1 MRRYLPTLIT
11 AVITLA
17 YVTFALAQNSGDVG
31 EMLRLGIR
39 ARAGEA
45 GAETGYDGQFVY
57 FFALDPNPANVSAE
71 LVDVPAYRY
80 QRILLSLLAW
90 LVSFGQAAFA
100 PWALIA
106 LNVLA
111 HVIGTFL
118 LSELLAHENVSRWWA
133 LVYGLWVG
141 ELFAVRLALTE
152 PLAYALVLGAL
163 LASRAKKETWAAILF
178 ALSLFAK
185 EVTLLFIGAYLAWLI
200 SQRAWRAAGRAALI
214 MLAPFAVFQLLLFYW
229 FGRFG
234 LGSGGAGATG
244 FEIIPYMGLWRIGSE
259 SALALLVLGLL
270 LVPAA
275 VLPSLWGMVE
285 SLRRLRRREWELPVW
300 LLLFNAAF
308 IVFTPFSTFRELLG
322 MVRLLNGLLLAVLCF
337 GAWSK
342 APRVLRYATLWLVL
356 LLMLANETT

>member
-1 MRRYLPTLIT
+1 MRSYLPTLVT
-11 AVITLA
+11 AVITIA
-17 YVTFALAQNSGDVG
+17 YVAFALAQNSGDVG
-31 EMLRLGIR
+31 EMLRLGLR
-39 ARAGEA
+39 ERAGEL
-45 GAETGYDGQFVY
+45 GVETGYDGQFVY
-57 FFALDPNPANVSAE
+57 FFALDPNPAHVSPA

-90 LVSFGQAAFA
+90 LFSFGQAALV

-106 LNVLA
+106 LNVFA
-111 HVIGTFL
+111 HVMGTFL
-118 LSELLAHENVSRWWA
+118 LSELLARENVSGWWA

-163 LASRAKKETWAAILF
+163 LAGRAKRETWAAVLL

-200 SQRAWRAAGRAALI
+200 SQRAWRAASRAAFI

-244 FEIIPYMGLWRIGSE
+244 FEIIPYMGLWRIGFE
-259 SALALLVLGLL
+259 NALALLVLGLL

-275 VLPSLWGMVE
+275 VFPSAWGVFE
-285 SLRRLRRREWELPVW
+285 SFRRLWRKEWALPVW

-308 IVFTPFSTFRELLG
+308 IIFTPFSTFRELLG
-322 MVRLLNGLLLAVLCF
+322 MVRLLNGLLLAVLLF

-342 APRVLRYATLWLVL
+342 APRVLRYSTLWLVL
-356 LLMLANETT
+356 LLMLANETR